1 MEKLH
6 NQQRI
11 ISIRLMLFQMAKGNF
26 NIRIPVSSYDDEL
39 EALVVL
45 LNMVAE
51 EMSEAIFHSG
61 YVNSH
66 QSHQS
71 YQFSTQFSFV
81 LDKNYYI
88 KNINKEV
95 VELLGYSEKE
105 VLNKPL
111 TFFLTPD
118 SIAKIAFAR
127 ELLSTSS
134 YSQAHVAIS
143 FVSKEKLL
151 VSANCTIILLLDDT
165 ATILNGL
172 SSFSQ
177 AAVLNLIE
185 PDREASTEKQPG
197 TRKTDACIVQQL
209 YDYILQHLDE
219 PLPPLKTLSKLFS
232 TNEYKLKDGFRHFF
246 RTSIYQFYNEERLK
260 RSHLMVKESNI
271 PLKNIAHMNGFADY
285 SNFSKSF
292 KRRFGYS
299 PNELKRSP
307 KISYLQ
313 LDNSLGDN

>member
-1 MEKLH
+1 
-6 NQQRI
+6 
-11 ISIRLMLFQMAKGNF
+11 MLFQMAQGNF
-26 NIRIPVSSYDDEL
+26 SLRIPLSSYDDEL

-51 EMSEAIFHSG
+51 EMNESIFHSG
-61 YVNSH
+61 YVNP
-66 QSHQS
+66 HQS
-71 YQFSTQFSFV
+71 YQFITQFTFV
-81 LDKNYYI
+81 LDEQFHI

-95 VELLGYSEKE
+95 LELLGYPEDE
-105 VLNKPL
+105 IVNKP
-111 TFFLTPD
+111 FENFLTPD
-118 SIAKIAFAR
+118 SIEKMELAK
-127 ELLSTSS
+127 ELLITPSG
-134 YSQAHVAIS
+134 SQSNLRCCFINN
-143 FVSKEKLL
+143 EKLL
-151 VSANCTIILLLDDT
+151 VPASCIITALLSQSVIIVSA
-165 ATILNGL
+165 L
-172 SSFSQ
+172 SSFPQTS
-177 AAVLNLIE
+177 ALDLT
-185 PDREASTEKQPG
+185 DRDSINEKQINA
-197 TRKTDACIVQQL
+197 RKADAFLLQQL

-307 KISYLQ
+307 KVSYLQ
-313 LDNSLGDN
+313 LDNSLEDN